1 MNMKKLGWSVVFIGC
16 VFIGLI
22 LISLPFKIVEQ
33 REEAEAIKT
42 ELAEAKALI
51 LEYQETDID
60 ELKADLVEAQN
71 EAHGLKFAEDA
82 LEEGQWYE

>member
-1 MNMKKLGWSVVFIGC
+1 MNRTKIGWSVVFIGC
-16 VFIGLI
+16 VVIGLI
-22 LISLPFKIVEQ
+22 LISLPFKMVEQ

-51 LEYQETDID
+51 EEYQETDID
-60 ELKADLVEAQN
+60 ELKADLVEVQN
-71 EAHGLKFAEDA
+71 ELNGLKFAEDA